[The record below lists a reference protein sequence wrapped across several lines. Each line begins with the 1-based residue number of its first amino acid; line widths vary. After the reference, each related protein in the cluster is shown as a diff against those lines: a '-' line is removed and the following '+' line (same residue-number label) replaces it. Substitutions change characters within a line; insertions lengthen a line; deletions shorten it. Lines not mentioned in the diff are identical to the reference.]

1 MNKYLYSD
9 LTEKIIGLCIEV
21 HKVIGPGFPEKV
33 YHNALNIVFSK
44 NNFDVESE
52 KEFNVK
58 FLEKTVGKFR
68 ADFVINKKVILEIKA
83 ITGEFPEVF
92 KAQVISYLKASGLE
106 VGILVNF
113 GNEKVNVKRLARYKD
128 YSLRKK
134 SLNKTETLSETET
147 LRKTEKNEKSNQ

>member
-21 HKVIGPGFPEKV
+21 HKAVGPGFPEIV
-33 YHNALNIVFSK
+33 YHNALNLIFSK
-44 NNFDVESE
+44 VNIEVESE
-52 KEFNVK
+52 KEFKVK
-58 FLEKTVGKFR
+58 FLNKLVGKFR
-68 ADFVINKKVILEIKA
+68 VDFVVNKKVILEIKA
-83 ITGEFPEVF
+83 ITGEFPKVF

-134 SLNKTETLSETET
+134 A
-147 LRKTEKNEKSNQ
+147 LR